1 MLTQIVKDLSG
12 KQSLV
17 QCIRDYSNQNIIRG
31 ALFKFDYV
39 WSIIFLVLSS

>member
-31 ALFKFDYV
+31 ALCLEHYF
-39 WSIIFLVLSS
+39 SSLI